1 MSMHRTKRIL
11 NVLAI
16 LFVMLACGCAS
27 DRPPSGGPA
36 DSSPLR
42 VKLSSPAPS
51 EINVSTDRLQLT
63 FNHYFTARQLVR
75 ALAFYPSV
83 GQFDVNVDGRK
94 AEIRFLEPL
103 ENNRT
108 YTLFIDKNLK
118 DFRGRGFS
126 EPFSMSF
133 STGPSING
141 GTIRGK
147 VYNMDCSPAG
157 NALLLAYTAG
167 HENRE
172 TGALLKTAPDY
183 IAQTDAS
190 GTFSFRNLAPGT
202 YRIFAVNDHNRDMR
216 YSGPGEEI
224 GLTASS
230 SLPDGSSEVSIMLG
244 WGPAQTG
251 VFTSCR
257 PLDRQHLEIRTT
269 MPMPPAVFRTLLPE
283 IRETA
288 SGTLVP
294 VISWYGKNRR
304 MREDEYILTT
314 GPLMPRRTYRIGNP
328 ASNGIEFYGSGIKPQ
343 AKPPGAAVFPENG
356 SDPAYLE
363 KSCPSLGSVLVI
375 RFSVPAEEPAVTRA
389 VTLQQ
394 EGSAAL
400 LPFSLTAID
409 PYTWALKPNEGF
421 KPGTTF
427 KVTADMAAIAAPAQK
442 KEKPPTIESGF
453 TTSLPEEYGT
463 ITGNCV
469 ASAPFVIVEARDTAS
484 QTAIYRTRAFRDR
497 NGVFRYSFTALP
509 PGSYTI
515 MAFVPSSENEP
526 DLWRPRHA
534 GSIDP
539 YRPAEPFAV
548 FSSPVNVRARW
559 TAEHIDLSITK

>member
-1 MSMHRTKRIL
+1 MHRTKRIL

-51 EINVSTDRLQLT
+51 GINVTTDRLQLT

-75 ALAFYPSV
+75 ALSFYPSP

-118 DFRGRGFS
+118 DFRGRSFA
-126 EPFSMSF
+126 EPFSMAF
-133 STGPSING
+133 STGPSIND

-147 VYNMDCSPAG
+147 VYNMDYSPAG
-157 NALLLAYTAG
+157 NALLLAYGTG
-167 HENRE
+167 RESRE
-172 TGALLKTAPDY
+172 TGALLKIAPDY

-190 GTFSFRNLAPGT
+190 GTFSFRNLAPGS
-202 YRIFAVNDHNRDMR
+202 YRIFAVNDRNRDMR

-230 SLPDGSSEVSIMLG
+230 SVPVGSSEVSIMLG
-244 WGPAQTG
+244 WSPALTG
-251 VFTSCR
+251 FIASCR

-269 MPMPPAVFRTLLPE
+269 VPIDPASFRALLPE

-304 MREDEYILTT
+304 MPEDEFILTT
-314 GPLMPRRTYRIGNP
+314 GPIKPRRSCRIGNT
-328 ASNGIEFYGSGIKPQ
+328 ASNGIEFYGSDTKPE
-343 AKPPGAAVFPENG
+343 AKPPGASVFPENG

-363 KSCPSLGSVLVI
+363 KSWPSLGNAVVI

-394 EGSAAL
+394 EESAAL
-400 LPFSLTAID
+400 LAFSVTAID
-409 PYTWALKPNEGF
+409 PCTWALKPLEGF
-421 KPGTTF
+421 KPGTTY
-427 KVTADMAAIAAPAQK
+427 KVTADMDAIAAPSSK
-442 KEKPPTIESGF
+442 KGKQPPVESRF

-463 ITGNCV
+463 ITGTCV
-469 ASAPFVIVEARDTAS
+469 AGGTSVIVEARDTGS
-484 QTAIYRTRAFRDR
+484 QTAIYRTRALRDR
-497 NGVFRYSFTALP
+497 NGVFRYTFTALP
-509 PGSYTI
+509 PGNYTI
-515 MAFVPSSENEP
+515 MAFVPSAEKEP
-526 DLWRPRHA
+526 ALWRPRQA
-534 GSIDP
+534 GAIEP

-548 FSSPVNVRARW
+548 FSSPVNLRARW